1 MIKKRM
7 ILKHILPWLE
17 RDEIIIISGPRRV
30 GKTTMLQLIKNE
42 LLSRGIN
49 ENNIFLFNLEDLDIL
64 KELNKS
70 PKELLKHIINKSKK
84 NYFFIDEI
92 QYLDEPTNFMKYLYD
107 LHKDKIKLIVTGSF
121 LFEFKGQFKDT
132 LVGRKVG
139 FDLTPLTFQEF
150 IDFKNADLLPYYDKN
165 NIPESRKT
173 EFLHLL
179 EEYLIFGGMPEI
191 VLTDDKEIKKT
202 LLKEYVSTYLKKD
215 IRYVSGSNDILRYND
230 LLSIIANQISGLLN
244 KEEICN
250 TLGMTR
256 NKVEKYLTNLILS
269 SIVYVLPPYYTNIRT
284 QISKMKKVFLFDIG
298 IRNQIIYNFN
308 STNNR
313 NDAGALFEN
322 FILNELINS
331 VGLESIY
338 FYRTKMKTEIDFIIK
353 TNEIVPVE
361 IKYKKLKSAVGL
373 RAIMHFINK
382 NNIKRGFL
390 VNLTLNKKMVDQNI
404 EIIDYLKFLNMLK
417 QFRDE

>member
-30 GKTTMLQLIKNE
+30 GKTTMLSLIKNE

-70 PKELLKHIINKSKK
+70 PKELLKHIINKSEK

-121 LFEFKGQFKDT
+121 LLELKGQFKDT

-150 IDFKNADLLPYYDKN
+150 IDFKNADLLPYYNKSD
-165 NIPESRKT
+165 IPESKKT
-173 EFLHLL
+173 EFLNLL

-191 VLTDDKEIKKT
+191 VLTEDKEIKKT

-215 IRYVSGSNDILRYND
+215 IRYVSGSNDVLRYND
-230 LLSIIANQISGLLN
+230 LLSILANQISGLLN

-256 NKVEKYLTNLILS
+256 NKVEKYFTNLILS

-284 QISKMKKVFLFDIG
+284 QISKMKKIFLFDTG

-361 IKYKKLKSAVGL
+361 VKYKKLKSAVGL

-390 VNLTLNKKMVDQNI
+390 VNLTLNKKMVNQNI
-404 EIIDYLKFLNMLK
+404 KVIDYLKFLNMLK
-417 QFRDE
+417 QFRNA

>member
-30 GKTTMLQLIKNE
+30 GKTTMLHLIKNE
-42 LLSRGIN
+42 LLSTGIN
-49 ENNIFLFNLEDLDIL
+49 EDNIFLFNLEDLDIL

-150 IDFKNADLLPYYDKN
+150 IDFKNADLLPYYYKN

-173 EFLHLL
+173 EFLNLL

-191 VLTDDKEIKKT
+191 VLTDDKEIKKA

-256 NKVEKYLTNLILS
+256 NKVEKYFTNLILS
-269 SIVYVLPPYYTNIRT
+269 SIVYLVPPYYTNIRT
-284 QISKMKKVFLFDIG
+284 QISKMKKVFLFDTG

-308 STNNR
+308 STNKR

-361 IKYKKLKSAVGL
+361 VKYKKLKSAVGL

-390 VNLTLNKKMVDQNI
+390 VNLTLNKKMVNQNI
-404 EIIDYLKFLNMLK
+404 EVIDYLKFLNILK
-417 QFRDE
+417 QFRNE

>member
-30 GKTTMLQLIKNE
+30 GKTTTLTLIKNE

-49 ENNIFLFNLEDLDIL
+49 EDNIFLFNLEDLDIL

-139 FDLTPLTFQEF
+139 FDLTPLTFQEY
-150 IDFKNADLLPYYDKN
+150 IDFKNTDLLPYYDKN
-165 NIPESRKT
+165 NVPESRKT
-173 EFLHLL
+173 EFLNLL

-191 VLTDDKEIKKT
+191 VLTDDREIKKT

-215 IRYVSGSNDILRYND
+215 IRYVSGSNDVLRYND

-256 NKVEKYLTNLILS
+256 NKVEKYLTNFILS
-269 SIVYVLPPYYTNIRT
+269 SLVYLLPPYYTNIRT
-284 QISKMKKVFLFDIG
+284 QISKMKKVFLFDTG

-373 RAIMHFINK
+373 RAIVHFINK

-390 VNLTLNKKMVDQNI
+390 VNLTLNKKMVNQNI
-404 EIIDYLKFLNMLK
+404 EVIDYLKFLNILK
-417 QFRDE
+417 QFRNE